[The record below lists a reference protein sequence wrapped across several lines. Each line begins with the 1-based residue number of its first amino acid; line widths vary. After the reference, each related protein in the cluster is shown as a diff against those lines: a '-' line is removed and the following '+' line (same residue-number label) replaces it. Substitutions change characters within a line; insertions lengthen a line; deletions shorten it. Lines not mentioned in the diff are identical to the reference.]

1 MILQFFKWKL
11 EFKIFNMNIHYSVFF
26 FFPQDSP
33 ESDVER
39 EKDKKDRERD
49 SEKERARQRS
59 ESKHK
64 SPTKKRPGKDS
75 VSSASFFP
83 SCLGSGSAGCSSIA
97 VLWESSQVGFG
108 DPGALCHSQ
117 IWILGLSESHRAA
130 SSVSVEKPPRKIPP

>member
-1 MILQFFKWKL
+1 MRFKVPSNFNHSMILQFFKLKL
-11 EFKIFNMNIHYSVFF
+11 DFKIFNINIKYSH

-39 EKDKKDRERD
+39 EKDKKERERD

-75 VSSASFFP
+75 VSSASFIP
-83 SCLGSGSAGCSSIA
+83 EALGSGSRIC
-97 VLWESSQVGFG
+97 WM
-108 DPGALCHSQ
+108 Q
-117 IWILGLSESHRAA
+117 I
-130 SSVSVEKPPRKIPP
+130 P